1 MKVAKFGGS
10 SVADAVQFKKV
21 KEIIESDP
29 KRQIVVVS
37 AAGKSA
43 SEKIKV
49 TDLLLE
55 LEQAL
60 VSNNDYEQLFEK
72 ISSRILKIR
81 DDLNLKI
88 NIEAELKEIAD
99 NLENCSHDYLISRGE
114 FLTGKMMAEFLN
126 YYFVDAKDIL
136 IFDGDNLNYDL
147 SRQKLFKIL
156 QKHQNILVP
165 GFYGS
170 NSDGSIHLMPRGGSD
185 ITGAILANLVDASLY
200 ENWTDVSGILMADPR
215 IVDHSKKI
223 DVLTYEEL
231 QELSYMGVGVF
242 QEEAV
247 RPVRQKNIPTE
258 ILNTNSPQAGGTLVV
273 SKERNLNNNIVTGI
287 AGKKDYIVI
296 TIKKYRLSKHLEVL
310 QKVLSV
316 FQKQHIS
323 IDSTPCGNDGFSF
336 LCQRGEIGNKL
347 KLIINELKSDCGV
360 DAVNVRENI
369 ALVAAV
375 SLKLSSRPAIAGRIL
390 NYLDESLIKVKF
402 VFQDGSDIKVVFGV
416 NNEDYE
422 KTIEKIYHES
432 INSISQKISA

>member
-10 SVADAVQFKKV
+10 SVADAGQFKKV
-21 KEIIESDP
+21 KEIVKSDSE
-29 KRQIVVVS
+29 RQIVVVS
-37 AAGKSA
+37 AAGKSP

-49 TDLLLE
+49 TDLLIE
-55 LEQAL
+55 LEQAIKANKDF
-60 VSNNDYEQLFEK
+60 SKIFNK
-72 ISSRILKIR
+72 ISSRILKIKA
-81 DDLNLKI
+81 DLGLEI
-88 NIEAELKEIAD
+88 DIEADLKEIASYL
-99 NLENCSHDYLISRGE
+99 NNCSHDYLVSRGE
-114 FLTGKMMAEFLN
+114 FLTGKLMAKFLG

-136 IFDGDNLNYDL
+136 IFDGDNLNYEL
-147 SRQKLFKIL
+147 SSQKLDSILKI
-156 QKHQNILVP
+156 HHNILVP

-170 NSDGSIHLMPRGGSD
+170 NSDGSVHLMPRGGSD
-185 ITGAILANLVDASLY
+185 ITGAILANLVDAQLY

-258 ILNTNSPQAGGTLVV
+258 ILNTNCPNAGGTLVV
-273 SKERNLNNNIVTGI
+273 AKEKHLNNNIVTGI

-310 QKVLSV
+310 QRVLAV
-316 FQKQHIS
+316 FQRQHIS
-323 IDSTPCGNDGFSF
+323 IDSTPSGNDGFSF
-336 LCQRGEIGNKL
+336 LCQRNDIGGKL
-347 KLIINELKSDCGV
+347 KLIIQELKSDCGV

-432 INSISQKISA
+432 INSITQKISA